1 MKRFTLLTLSFLA
14 TLSLAACITIVE
26 DGSPDVDTDF
36 DFDSAADV
44 SVSSDFSEAA
54 REDILGSNSRRYYRV
69 NLSEEVAANNDLVIV
84 EANAEGEDDSFKV
97 TAYNQTGDEV
107 FASVSSDYF
116 ANADAI
122 SSTAIDPTQTCAGP
136 CVAVLADG
144 SGSAYF
150 SVENLGSEKT
160 YDLFVVATP
169 FIDPTEP
176 NDTVQTPALILVDEE
191 GEQKQAA
198 AIEYVGDEDFFQS
211 TENTAQ
217 VSLIGS
223 PSALNLEFD
232 VYTESGRYLGSGDAD
247 NPYLIPEDEPAQR
260 LIASVSSA
268 DKRAAVGANANY
280 TILFDLAVIPVS
292 VE

>member
-14 TLSLAACITIVE
+14 TLSLAACITIVD
-26 DGSPDVDTDF
+26 DGGNTDSDF
-36 DFDSAADV
+36 DNATDV
-44 SVSSDFSEAA
+44 SVSSDFSEVA
-54 REDILGSNSRRYYRV
+54 EENVLDSGETKFYRI
-69 NLSEEVAANNDLVIV
+69 NLPEEVAADNDIVIV
-84 EANAEGEDDSFKV
+84 EANAEGEDDSFRV

-116 ANADAI
+116 VNADAI
-122 SSTAIDPTQTCAGP
+122 TTAAIDPTQMCAGP

-150 SVENLGSEKT
+150 SVENIGDTKT

-176 NDTVQTPALILVDEE
+176 NDTVQTPALVLVDED
-191 GEQKQAA
+191 GDQKQAA

-223 PSALNLEFD
+223 PSALNLEFG
-232 VYTESGRYLGSGDAD
+232 VYTESGRYLGSGDAGS
-247 NPYLIPEDEPAQR
+247 PYLIPEDEPAQR